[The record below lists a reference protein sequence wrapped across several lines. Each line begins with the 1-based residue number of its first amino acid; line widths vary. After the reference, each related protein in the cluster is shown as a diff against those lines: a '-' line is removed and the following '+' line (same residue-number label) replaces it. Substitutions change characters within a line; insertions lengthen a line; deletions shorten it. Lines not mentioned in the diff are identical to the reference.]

1 MMTWKIYALASAFF
15 AGLTALFAK
24 IGVRDIPSNFAT
36 LFRTIVILM
45 FLFIWVMFR
54 QEWQNPFHLDRKTVF
69 FLVLSGMATGLSW
82 LCYFRALQ
90 LGPASLVAPLDK
102 LSLLFAVILSVVILR
117 EQLSLIQWGG
127 AMFMTV
133 GALMMALK

>member
-127 AMFMTV
+127 AMFMAV